1 MNAFLAEPWLEALH
15 LSDLELKRSLLIGL
29 YKEGHISL
37 GKAAELLGVDRF
49 ELMSEL
55 KQRGICI
62 NYGWEDYQ
70 EDLRTLKWLDSRL
83 EPQ

>member
-1 MNAFLAEPWLEALH
+1 MNAVLAEPWLEALH

-37 GKAAELLGVDRF
+37 GKAAELLGMDRF
-49 ELMSEL
+49 ELLSEL

-62 NYGWEDYQ
+62 NYGMAEYE
-70 EDLRTLKWLDSRL
+70 EDLRTLKWLESRL
-83 EPQ
+83 EPK